1 MAQAT
6 AAGGRDGS
14 RRNIRGLVL
23 RAGVVGSLLGG
34 ATTAL
39 SEVYD
44 FENGAS
50 LSVGVTTTYQIGIR
64 AEDPSPKSFSPETDN
79 ITVPLLEP
87 IPLLPPIT
95 TSILVPRTYNFDDPN
110 LNFEKGDLV
119 TNAVSALL
127 EANFKYRDYGLSFSG
142 NAFYDFVY
150 HQSNSNG
157 TVFPDGINKT
167 NGDPDEFMGGTR
179 YANGGRFRLL
189 NLFAYG
195 NFDLF
200 GTDLS
205 LRVGN
210 QVVAWGESLF
220 FGNIAVSQG
229 VVDVTR
235 ANTPGAEVKDILLP
249 QPQVAMNWGVTPSLS
264 IMGYYQPIYEFNQLD
279 GPGAYFSRSDIVG
292 PGAEFAYGAMNPF
305 PDIIAQLASAC
316 TLSAAIP
323 SCGSLGLPVQ
333 VAQILSDILSY
344 NILGIADPE
353 HHRFDVAYAGEIKPN
368 SGQWGAGLLYDV
380 TDNLTAG
387 LYILNYHDKNPSPS
401 FNVSTI
407 KSNPFRQETLLSAV
421 SGLCG
426 GLGLDCSALENAVTG
441 AVDQVIATVASVYL
455 PYSYNIRYFDDIK
468 LYGASATTTL
478 GPVNVGFEFAYRQG
492 VPMLVDG
499 NLAGITAPQPVRGDM
514 WQVNLSGLY
523 VGGSTAWWD
532 SLNLVVEASLNHVV
546 HHDTLYMFDVN
557 GEPLQDGN
565 GNNINAFRELTGDK
579 TSWGIQGLAEFG
591 YTDVFPGGWDM
602 SVPVV
607 FGIAFGTP
615 AVSGALGA
623 LSGSG
628 DVRVAAGVKFR
639 KLNNLEISLMYNAF
653 FGSYH
658 RIERPLTDRDYAIAT
673 VKYTF

>member
-1 MAQAT
+1 MAKNR
-6 AAGGRDGS
+6 AAVGQRGGLTEAGR
-14 RRNIRGLVL
+14 LAL
-23 RAGVVGSLLGG
+23 RAALAGSILGA
-34 ATTAL
+34 ATSAL
-39 SEVYD
+39 SEVYEFD
-44 FENGAS
+44 NGAT
-50 LSVGVTTTYQIGIR
+50 LSVGLTTTYQVGIR
-64 AEDPSPKSFSPETDN
+64 AEDPNPRSFSPETDQ
-79 ITVPLLEP
+79 ITVRLLEPVPLLP
-87 IPLLPPIT
+87 AVT

-110 LNFEKGDLV
+110 LNFEKGDLI
-119 TNAVSALL
+119 TNAASALL
-127 EANFKYRDYGLSFSG
+127 EAEFKYQDYGLSFSG
-142 NAFYDFVY
+142 NGFYDLVY
-150 HQSNSNG
+150 HQSNSND
-157 TVFPDGINKT
+157 TVFPDGINKKS
-167 NGDPDEFMGGTR
+167 GEPDEFMGGTR

-195 NFDLF
+195 NFEVFD
-200 GTDLS
+200 TDLS
-205 LRVGN
+205 VRVGN

-220 FGNIAVSQG
+220 FGNIAISQG

-249 QPQVAMNWGVTPSLS
+249 QPQISMNWGVTPRLS
-264 IMGYYQPIYEFNQLD
+264 VVGYYQPMYEFNQLD

-292 PGAEFAYGAMNPF
+292 PGAEFAYGAKNPF

-323 SCGSLGLPVQ
+323 SCDQLGLPIQ
-333 VAQILSDILSY
+333 AAQILSDILSY
-344 NILGIADPE
+344 NALGIADADY
-353 HHRFDVAYAGEIKPN
+353 HRFDVDYAGEIKPN
-368 SGQWGAGLLYDV
+368 SGQWGAGLMYDL
-380 TDNLTAG
+380 TDNLTTG
-387 LYILNYHDKNPSPS
+387 LYVLNYHDKNPSPL

-407 KSNPFRQETLLSAV
+407 RSNPFREGTVLGVV

-426 GLGLDCSALENAVTG
+426 TLGLDCSAVENVVTDV
-441 AVDQVIATVASVYL
+441 VDEVIASVASVYL

-499 NLAGITAPQPVRGDM
+499 DLAGITAPQPVRGDT

-523 VGGSTAWWD
+523 VGGTTAYWD

-546 HHDTLYMFDVN
+546 RHDTLYLYDVD
-557 GEPLQDGN
+557 GQPLQDGN

-615 AVSGALGA
+615 AVAGSLGA

-639 KLNNLEISLMYNAF
+639 HLNNLEIGVMYNAF

-658 RIERPLTDRDYAIAT
+658 RIERPLVDRDYVVAT